1 MTLSNRTKIS
11 LKQLLGIIDI
21 GVVDDILKKHNIT
34 NINNMGGDITDFIQ
48 EIVETKNN
56 LRNHK
61 KSTITLSPAET
72 FKERWRD
79 FEKCLFLD
87 GYKIETQDDKTEII
101 PIEPQIDGFIAFEDE
116 LTKAINMSNLSQK
129 DEINRCIEESAEA
142 FKQDNF
148 TNCLCN
154 ARIALE
160 TLIKAIAKEKYNKDE
175 TWGGALK
182 TLKENVFLSEKEEK
196 FMATTYTFISDG
208 AHKPLGFNDSE
219 YARFCRNQA
228 IAQCYYIIKKYN
240 QQFVESINGEPF

>member
-11 LKQLLGIIDI
+11 LRQLLGIIDRS
-21 GVVDDILKKHNIT
+21 VVNEILKKHNIN
-34 NINNMGGDITDFIQ
+34 NINNIDDNIVDFMQ
-48 EIVETKNN
+48 EIVETKSY
-56 LRNHK
+56 LKNHIATRIEK
-61 KSTITLSPAET
+61 KPATT
-72 FKERWRD
+72 FDERWSD

-87 GYKIETQDDKTEII
+87 GYKIEMQDDKSEIVT
-101 PIEPQIDGFIAFEDE
+101 IEPQIDGFIAFEDE
-116 LTKAINMSNLSQK
+116 LTKAINMSNLSKK
-129 DEINRCIEESAEA
+129 DEINRYIEESAEA

-160 TLIKAIAKEKYNKDE
+160 TLIRTIAKEKYNADN

-182 TLKENVFLSEKEEK
+182 TLKEKGFLDKDEEA

-208 AHKPLGFNDSE
+208 AHKPLGFDDSE

>member
-11 LKQLLGIIDI
+11 LRQLLCIIDK
-21 GVVDDILKKHNIT
+21 GVVDDILKKYNIT

-48 EIVETKNN
+48 EIVETKNS
-56 LRNHK
+56 LRNYK
-61 KSTITLSPAET
+61 KSTIALSPAET

-129 DEINRCIEESAEA
+129 DEINRYIEESAEA
-142 FKQDNF
+142 FKDNDF
-148 TNCLCN
+148 TSCLCK

-160 TLIKAIAKEKYNKDE
+160 TLIKAIASEKYNTDE

-182 TLKENVFLSEKEEK
+182 TLQEKGFLDKDEEA
-196 FMATTYTFISDG
+196 FMATTYTLISDG
-208 AHKPLGFNDSE
+208 AHKPLGFDNSE

-228 IAQCYYIIKKYN
+228 IRNAIILSKN
-240 QQFVESINGEPF
+240 IISN